1 METLNVSLSEFNLRS
16 GSVLLKHSETTLT
29 RGLEPGEVVLLQTG
43 ERFFYATVA
52 DITFEIDDT
61 HHRLTIGP
69 EISESEA
76 VEVRRAAA
84 TEADAAPGRVDTA
97 ELLYLLRRVRAAHEQ
112 TASRTRRLRANGR
125 R

>member
-1 METLNVSLSEFNLRS
+1 METLSVPLTEFNLRS

-29 RGLEPGEVVLLQTG
+29 RGLEPGEVVLLQSG
-43 ERFFYATVA
+43 ERFFYAAVA

-69 EISESEA
+69 EISESESR
-76 VEVRRAAA
+76 EVRRAAE
-84 TEADAAPGRVDTA
+84 TGSEPSHGPVDTA
-97 ELLYLLRRVRAAHEQ
+97 ELLYLLRQARDAQEQ
-112 TASRTRRLRANGR
+112 TASRTRRVNGR